1 MKNTDVSYHAI
12 SDGTRRRI
20 LDMLQEENLTAGAI
34 ARRFR
39 YISRPAVSKHLAV
52 LRRSRLVLIRKQ
64 GRERIYV
71 LNAPPLKEIADWVG
85 RYRSGWR
92 QQLGSFKKN
101 IEAGNEGERP

>member
-1 MKNTDVSYHAI
+1 MKNQDNSYHAI

-20 LDMLQEENLTAGAI
+20 LDMLHEENLTAGAI

-52 LRRSRLVLIRKQ
+52 LRRSKLVLIRKQ

-71 LNAPPLKEIADWVG
+71 LNAHPLKEISDWVG
-85 RYRSGWR
+85 RYSSGWR
-92 QQLGSFKKN
+92 QQLGSFKKY
-101 IEAGNEGERP
+101 IESGEEGDRS

>member
-1 MKNTDVSYHAI
+1 MKNMDLSYRAI

-20 LDMLQEENLTAGAI
+20 LDILQAENLTAGAI

-92 QQLGSFKKN
+92 QQLGSFKKY
-101 IEAGNEGERP
+101 IKSSEEGG